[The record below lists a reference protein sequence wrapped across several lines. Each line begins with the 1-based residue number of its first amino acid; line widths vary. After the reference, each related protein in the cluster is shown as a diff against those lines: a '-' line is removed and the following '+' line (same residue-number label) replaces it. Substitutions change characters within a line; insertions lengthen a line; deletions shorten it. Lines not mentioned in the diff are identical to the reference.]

1 MIKCSILLLFT
12 SCIFLLANTLDAQS
26 YYPAYNFTTFAGNPG
41 LGNVDASGSAAS
53 FNHPAAVASDS
64 SGNVFVADTV
74 DNTIRKITPA
84 GVVTTFAG
92 SPGIIGS
99 ADGTG
104 SSASFNHPTGIA
116 VDSNGTVFVADLG
129 NSTVRKITSA
139 GVVSTLAGTAGNSGY
154 KDATGS
160 AALFSTPIG
169 VAVDSSGNVY
179 VSDRINH
186 VVRMIDTKGTVHTIA
201 GNGTSG
207 NSGDGGSALNATFS
221 TPACLFVNSL
231 GNLFIC
237 DPLSSVVR
245 VMNVND
251 ATAPIQTLAGN
262 GTQGYSGDGS
272 LATKASLNNP
282 SSVWQD
288 ATGVIYI
295 ADMGNMRI
303 RSVLG
308 AKLSKETASVVN
320 IYPNPSNGNFKV
332 LTNATAGDA
341 TLEVVNVLGELV
353 HTEKLNAQQTVV
365 NLNLPAGVYNV
376 VLKSG
381 GSSTTQKIVIEK

>member
-160 AALFSTPIG
+160 AALFGTPIG

-179 VSDRINH
+179 VSEYYGQM
-186 VVRMIDTKGTVHTIA
+186 VRLV
-201 GNGTSG
+201 
-207 NSGDGGSALNATFS
+207 
-221 TPACLFVNSL
+221 TPA
-231 GNLFIC
+231 G
-237 DPLSSVVR
+237 VV
-245 VMNVND
+245 
-251 ATAPIQTLAGN
+251 TTLAGSAGN
-262 GTQGYSGDGS
+262 VGS
-272 LATKASLNNP
+272 N
-282 SSVWQD
+282 D
-288 ATGVIYI
+288 
-295 ADMGNMRI
+295 
-303 RSVLG
+303 
-308 AKLSKETASVVN
+308 
-320 IYPNPSNGNFKV
+320 
-332 LTNATAGDA
+332 
-341 TLEVVNVLGELV
+341 
-353 HTEKLNAQQTVV
+353 
-365 NLNLPAGVYNV
+365 
-376 VLKSG
+376 
-381 GSSTTQKIVIEK
+381 